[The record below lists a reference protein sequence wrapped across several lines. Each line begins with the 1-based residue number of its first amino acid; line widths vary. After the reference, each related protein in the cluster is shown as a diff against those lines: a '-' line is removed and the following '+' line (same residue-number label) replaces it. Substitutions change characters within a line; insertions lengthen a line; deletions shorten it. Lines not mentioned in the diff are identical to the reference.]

1 MAGRDAAKN
10 AANKSASLLM
20 RLIAN
25 PYLLLALAGLFWSG
39 NHIAGRAAAG
49 HLPPISMAGIRW
61 LIGAALMYP
70 FVHRYLRHD
79 APILAAKWKVVL
91 PMIIGG
97 GAIFSSVQYVA
108 LNHTIALNASIF
120 NSFAPVVIGAA
131 GALLFRDR
139 FSLLQ
144 MTGIVISLVG
154 VLSIVSRGDFD
165 VLRSLTF
172 NYGDVILL
180 LNMVIWAIYCACL
193 RLVPKVHPLSF
204 TFALAFMTGILLI
217 PFYFW
222 EHAQGVWFGW
232 DWLTFSVMGYIS
244 IFPGVLGYI
253 CWNNG
258 QEQIGAARAA
268 IFLHFVPIYGAL
280 LATGLLGESL
290 RLFHVIGFVLILI
303 GVWLAARK

>member
-1 MAGRDAAKN
+1 MDGQTAADPAAK
-10 AANKSASLLM
+10 AKASPLK
-20 RLIAN
+20 RFFTN

-49 HLPPISMAGIRW
+49 HLPPVSMAGIRW

-79 APILAAKWKVVL
+79 IPVLVREWKVVL

-97 GAIFSSVQYVA
+97 GVMFSAIQYWA
-108 LNHTIALNASIF
+108 LNYTIALNASIF

-139 FSLLQ
+139 FSLTQ
-144 MTGIVISLVG
+144 MAGIAISLAG
-154 VLSIVSRGDFD
+154 VLNIVARGDFH
-165 VLRSLTF
+165 VLTTLTF
-172 NYGDVILL
+172 NHGDLL
-180 LNMVIWAIYCACL
+180 LLVNMAIWAIYCACL

-204 TFALAFMTGILLI
+204 TFALALTTGVLLI

-222 EHAQGVWFGW
+222 EHARGVWFGW

-244 IFPGVLGYI
+244 IFPGVLAYI

-268 IFLHFVPIYGAL
+268 IFLHFIPIYGAL

-290 RLFHVIGFVLILI
+290 RLFHIIGFVLILT
-303 GVWLAARK
+303 GVWLAAKK